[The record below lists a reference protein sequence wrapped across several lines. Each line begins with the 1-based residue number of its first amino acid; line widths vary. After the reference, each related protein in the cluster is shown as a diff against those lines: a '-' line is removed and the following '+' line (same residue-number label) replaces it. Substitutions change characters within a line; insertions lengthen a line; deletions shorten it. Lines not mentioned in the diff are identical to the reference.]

1 MLANSL
7 LIRAVMA
14 LLLVWNLTLSTC
26 QAQTS
31 GTTAGGKST
40 STSDSGVKLRGLE
53 FGLRT
58 CFNRVLLNNPRTK
71 AARANLKI
79 AKSEYARATELPNPG
94 IVIDNGF
101 IATQEYNL
109 GALIPIGGPWV
120 MAFQLLAAK
129 KVVKEADLKIQRTLW
144 LIRQQTR
151 RQYVELL
158 MAQERAQT
166 AKELR
171 DLFQKVLDAS
181 KNRLEAG
188 DVPKLDV
195 SRAELAYLQSTIDLA
210 KDRQEV
216 QRARQQLNI
225 LMAQSP
231 HILVSTPGLSV
242 FKLRAEKSDI
252 LPNFHKGVLDLEHF
266 INLAMRNRL
275 ELKIVKQQIA
285 VNKSK
290 LTASMSKNFP
300 KGFLSF
306 GRSINGN
313 PPTGPKLRGYF
324 MAAEVQLPVF
334 NLQQGDISLY
344 RATIRQLRQE
354 QLAQRNIITSE
365 VSDAYQRL
373 LAARKQIKIY
383 ENRALAVSKEVV
395 DLAQLGYDVG
405 QLDLNSVLLVQ
416 QANVQV
422 RNKYLDAVSDYQQAF
437 ADLEQAVNIP
447 LD

>member
-1 MLANSL
+1 
-7 LIRAVMA
+7 MA
-14 LLLVWNLTLSTC
+14 LLLVWNLTFSTC

-31 GTTAGGKST
+31 STTFGGKSVT
-40 STSDSGVKLRGLE
+40 NSNPGVKLRGLE
-53 FGLRT
+53 FSLRT
-58 CFNRVLLNNPRTK
+58 CFDRVLLNNPRTK
-71 AARANLKI
+71 AARATLKI

-94 IVIDNGF
+94 IAIDNGF
-101 IATQEYNL
+101 IAEQTYNL
-109 GALIPIGGPWV
+109 GGFFPIGGPWI

-210 KDRQEV
+210 RDSQQVE
-216 QRARQQLNI
+216 RAKQQLNI

-231 HILVSTPGLSV
+231 HIQVSTPGLGV
-242 FKLRAEKSDI
+242 FKLRAEKTDI
-252 LPNFHKGVLDLEHF
+252 LPNFKKDVPRLEHF

-290 LTASMSKNFP
+290 LRASMSKNFP
-300 KGFLSF
+300 RGFLSF
-306 GRSINGN
+306 GRSITGN
-313 PPTGPKLRGYF
+313 PPSGPKLRGYF
-324 MAAEVQLPVF
+324 MAAEVQVPVF
-334 NLQQGDISLY
+334 NVQQGDISLY

-354 QLAQRNIITSE
+354 QFAQRNIITSE

-373 LAARKQIKIY
+373 LAARKQIAIY
-383 ENRALAVSKEVV
+383 ESRALAVSKEVV

-422 RNKYLDAVSDYQQAF
+422 RNKYLDAVSNYQQAF

>member
-1 MLANSL
+1 MVIKLWL
-7 LIRAVMA
+7 VRATVA
-14 LLLVWNLTLSTC
+14 LLGVWYFTLLSC

-31 GTTAGGKST
+31 GGAIGGNGTTSPN
-40 STSDSGVKLRGLE
+40 SNIKLRGLE
-53 FGLRT
+53 YSLQT
-58 CFNRVLLNNPRTK
+58 CFNRVLLNNPRTA

-94 IVIDNGF
+94 IVLDNGF
-101 IATQEYNL
+101 IATQEYTL
-109 GALIPIGGPWV
+109 GGLIPVGGPWV

-166 AKELR
+166 AKELKS
-171 DLFQKVLDAS
+171 LFHKVLDAS
-181 KNRLEAG
+181 KKRLQAG

-195 SRAELAYLQSTIDLA
+195 LRAELAYLQSSIDLA
-210 KDRQEV
+210 KDTQQVE
-216 QRARQQLNI
+216 RAKQQLNI

-231 HILVSTPGLSV
+231 HIQVATPGLHV
-242 FKLRAEKSDI
+242 FKLRAQKTDI
-252 LPNFHKGVLDLEHF
+252 LPNFKKAVPRLEHF

-275 ELKIVKQQIA
+275 ELKIVKQQVA

-290 LTASMSKNFP
+290 LTASISKNFP

-324 MAAEVQLPVF
+324 MAAEIQLPVF
-334 NLQQGDISLY
+334 NVQQGDISLY

-354 QLAQRNIITSE
+354 QLAQRNIITAE

-373 LAARKQIKIY
+373 LAAQKQVKIY
-383 ENRALAVSKEVV
+383 QQIALDVSKEVV

-422 RNKYLDAVSDYQQAF
+422 RNKYLDAVSQYQQAF